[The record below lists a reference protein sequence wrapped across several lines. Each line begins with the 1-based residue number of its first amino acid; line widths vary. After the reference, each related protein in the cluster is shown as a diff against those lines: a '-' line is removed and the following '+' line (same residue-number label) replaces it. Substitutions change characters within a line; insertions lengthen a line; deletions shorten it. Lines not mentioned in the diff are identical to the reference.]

1 LFIFFIGY
9 VSRVIVNYCL
19 DTNVFVEYTS
29 MISIIYYFKMASIIT
44 YLKDIDINFSSLKT
58 FVGIKLEDFVYIIRL
73 ILDNSQKSTINWE
86 GYDLNNNDI
95 RGLDIEK
102 PTTALAMN
110 NPGENNQQSGSDD
123 NPGGKKASVAID
135 NPAEQRPSADTETL
149 PADFKKAIK
158 DLNHASNKYN
168 SIEKKNYNNMV
179 TRFLDLHRDYCD
191 YLNKEEK
198 KELLDLLH
206 TKIDTSG
213 ELIDVHEF

>member
-1 LFIFFIGY
+1 
-9 VSRVIVNYCL
+9 
-19 DTNVFVEYTS
+19 
-29 MISIIYYFKMASIIT
+29 MASIIT

-123 NPGGKKASVAID
+123 NPGGKKKLLLLLIILQSKGLLLI
-135 NPAEQRPSADTETL
+135 QRL
-149 PADFKKAIK
+149 
-158 DLNHASNKYN
+158 
-168 SIEKKNYNNMV
+168 
-179 TRFLDLHRDYCD
+179 FLLILRKR
-191 YLNKEEK
+191 L
-198 KELLDLLH
+198 
-206 TKIDTSG
+206 KI
-213 ELIDVHEF
+213 